1 MGVRHP
7 LPDTV
12 DEYMLVLTGMYC
24 TRCI

>member
-12 DEYMLVLTGMYC
+12 DEYMPVSTGMYC
-24 TRCI
+24 TRRI